1 MATYRSTS
9 KNLIIAT
16 DKTVIKFAG
25 GIYETTDKSKIK
37 IIEHFAKAI
46 PEVNIKEIKG
56 NE

>member
-16 DKTVIKFAG
+16 DKIVIKFAG
-25 GIYETTDKSKIK
+25 GIYETADKNKIK

-56 NE
+56 GE